1 MGTNRKYWK
10 GIEELKQTPEFLET
24 IDKEFA
30 QEMSVQEFLGD
41 DNLAESSTNRRDF
54 MKFLGFSV
62 AAATLAA
69 CEAPVTKAIPYVIKP
84 ENVTPGMPTWY
95 ASTYYDGNSYAS
107 ILVKT
112 REGRPIYIKGNAD
125 YGVSKGAVNAQII
138 ASVLGLYEGSRLQ
151 NPTIN

>member
-1 MGTNRKYWK
+1 MGTNKKYWK
-10 GIEELKQTPEFLET
+10 GIEELNQTPEFLET

-95 ASTYYDGNSYAS
+95 ASTYYDGNTYAS

-125 YGVSKGAVNAQII
+125 YGVSW
-138 ASVLGLYEGSRLQ
+138 S
-151 NPTIN
+151 